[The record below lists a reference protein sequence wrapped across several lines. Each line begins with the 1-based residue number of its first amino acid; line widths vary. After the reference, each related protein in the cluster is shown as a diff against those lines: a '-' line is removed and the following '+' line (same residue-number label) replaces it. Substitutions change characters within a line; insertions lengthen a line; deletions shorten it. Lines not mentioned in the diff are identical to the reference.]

1 MNFIAGMI
9 VGFLV
14 FGGVSMTFSKY
25 TVLYRQGQVDA
36 LTGNVKYHLVD
47 KPDGTKVWERK

>member
-1 MNFIAGMI
+1 MNFIVGVVVGI
-9 VGFLV
+9 VV
-14 FGGVSMTFSKY
+14 FGGVSMTFPQY

>member
-1 MNFIAGMI
+1 MNFI
-9 VGFLV
+9 VGFFVGVLI
-14 FGGVSMTFSKY
+14 FGGLSMTFPQY
-25 TVLYRQGQVDA
+25 TALYRQGQVDA

>member
-1 MNFIAGMI
+1 MNFI
-9 VGFLV
+9 VGIFVGILV
-14 FGGVSMTFSKY
+14 FGSVSMAFPKY

-36 LTGNVKYHLVD
+36 LTGNVKFHLVD